1 MVMTRDTPKPWVTLK
16 MLNKTNLFMRY
27 TFTPVPHPSFFMKGE
42 AGMVMGVL
50 GLGAPSESGLLIL
63 SGLQGVLNAFTS
75 LAIEES
81 IL

>member
-1 MVMTRDTPKPWVTLK
+1 MTRDTPKPWVTLK

-50 GLGAPSESGLLIL
+50 GLAVLPERRRFTL
-63 SGLQGVLNAFTS
+63 SGLQGVLNPFTS
-75 LAIEES
+75 LAIVES
-81 IL
+81 ILS